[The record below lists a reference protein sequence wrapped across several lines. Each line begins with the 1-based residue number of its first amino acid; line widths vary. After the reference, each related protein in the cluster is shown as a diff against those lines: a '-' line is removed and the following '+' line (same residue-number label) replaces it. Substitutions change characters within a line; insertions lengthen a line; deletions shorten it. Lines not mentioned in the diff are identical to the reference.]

1 MPARSVV
8 SPVSYASRPPQV
20 SLVSGQPMSAATC
33 SGIARTTGLLAIDAP
48 LRGVKPDAAAR
59 NRSSHVEERD
69 PHVGQIDRAAGT
81 SDAGKGD
88 AVLGRDHGCHLSR
101 IRSRD
106 LDCYTTAPHRTALV
120 GPVGGGRFDD
130 GRNLWRRGDAKAH
143 LTGAAWR
150 RQTLKAEP
158 SAGGH
163 DKQGHR
169 YRDGTCSSTSLR
181 LAVAARHADHTA
193 STSTHLPR
201 TSADS
206 YRADMHSDQHV
217 AGIVDPRSADPLWV
231 RHTTGH
237 GGQLSHAGPAPGSAH
252 NYAGGAGDSQ
262 WVPIRL
268 RYTGRGV
275 NSEHRHGM

>member
-106 LDCYTTAPHRTALV
+106 LDCYTTAPTAPPLSV
-120 GPVGGGRFDD
+120 QSAAVASMT
-130 GRNLWRRGDAKAH
+130 DA
-143 LTGAAWR
+143 TSGAAA
-150 RQTLKAEP
+150 TLK
-158 SAGGH
+158 H
-163 DKQGHR
+163 
-169 YRDGTCSSTSLR
+169 TSPEQLG
-181 LAVAARHADHTA
+181 AVR
-193 STSTHLPR
+193 R
-201 TSADS
+201 
-206 YRADMHSDQHV
+206 
-217 AGIVDPRSADPLWV
+217 
-231 RHTTGH
+231 
-237 GGQLSHAGPAPGSAH
+237 
-252 NYAGGAGDSQ
+252 
-262 WVPIRL
+262 
-268 RYTGRGV
+268 
-275 NSEHRHGM
+275 